1 MRCRKLK
8 RRILKLFIIFLKIG
22 AFTFGG
28 GYAMIP
34 LIEKEVVEK
43 NNWIEKE
50 EFLDSL
56 AACQSVPGALAVN
69 NAVYIGYKLEGLL
82 GALAAALGVILPS
95 FFIILI
101 IAAIFTTIK
110 SYSIVNAIFI
120 GIRAC
125 VVALIATAGLR
136 LLKDMK
142 KKNMF
147 MVSMIVISFIS
158 IAVFNIN
165 PFIIVVVSSVAGIVK
180 NRLIKN
186 KRKRANH
193 DIF

>member
-1 MRCRKLK
+1 MK